1 MQLPAHARQSANEA
15 RAHLLEQGW
24 TEVGQGDWSWVLAD
38 PTDTQAARVTPFDPA
53 YRMFADDCLHGPT
66 NPWLPRI
73 EAIYPVGRN
82 GYVVLMERLW
92 PAHETA
98 AQTLCAA
105 IGIANQVGW
114 DNPIQNLPPAED
126 HDLLD
131 LRRRLTALLATGS
144 AGFRLWG
151 GSDIRAGNIMVTAR
165 GQLKVVDPLFVKGL
179 EIFAAIRDGQNDRLA
194 DFTRDQL
201 EDYLTIP
208 VFPLGPETD
217 ALRAKLN
224 RMKLRET

>member
-1 MQLPAHARQSANEA
+1 MQLPTHARQSANEV

-53 YRMFADDCLHGPT
+53 YRMFADDCLQGLT

-73 EAIYPVGRN
+73 DAIQPVGRN
-82 GYVVLMERLW
+82 GYLVLMERLW

-105 IGIANQVGW
+105 IGIGNQVGW
-114 DNPIQNLPPAED
+114 TNPIETLPPVVD
-126 HDLLD
+126 GDLID
-131 LRRRLTALLATGS
+131 LRSRLTALLVKGS
-144 AGFRLWG
+144 ARFLLWG
-151 GSDIRAGNIMVTAR
+151 GSDVRPGNIMVTAQ
-165 GQLKVVDPLFVKGL
+165 GQLKVVDPVFVKGL
-179 EIFAAIRDGQNDRLA
+179 EIFAAIRDGQANKLA

-208 VFPLGPETD
+208 VFPPGPETD
-217 ALRAKLN
+217 ALRAKLAA
-224 RMKLRET
+224 MELREA